1 MNTQE
6 LTQLQ
11 REVAAAEGTSYL
23 YGPAGTGKTTALQQR
38 LLRLLRAGEPAYT
51 ILVLVAEPEHRDAYF
66 DAVRA
71 SGLGPYAELNVS
83 AYTRLAQS
91 MVSLFWPLVARDAGF
106 ARPYQPPTFLS
117 YDLAQVLMWR
127 VVTPLLGQGAFAN
140 LRLRPQQI
148 VSQLLDTL
156 NPVSYTHLTLPTSDL
171 V

>member
-1 MNTQE
+1 MATYT
-6 LTQLQ
+6 LTPIQQ
-11 REVAAAEGTSYL
+11 AAVSAEGTSYL

-51 ILVLVAEPEHRDAYF
+51 ILVLVAEPEHRDTYF

-83 AYTRLAQS
+83 AYPRLAQS

-117 YDLAQVLMWR
+117 YDLAQVLM
-127 VVTPLLGQGAFAN
+127 
-140 LRLRPQQI
+140 
-148 VSQLLDTL
+148 
-156 NPVSYTHLTLPTSDL
+156 
-171 V
+171 